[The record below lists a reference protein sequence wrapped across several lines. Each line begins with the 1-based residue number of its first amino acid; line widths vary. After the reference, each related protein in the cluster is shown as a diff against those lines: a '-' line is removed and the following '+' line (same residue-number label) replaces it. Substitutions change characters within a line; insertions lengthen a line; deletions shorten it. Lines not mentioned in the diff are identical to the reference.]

1 MASRKKQISVV
12 YPKDVETL
20 RYDWGTIRMLSTPT
34 LHGSNRMSFGIVD
47 SKPGGSHELHN
58 HTDEEEI
65 IYVVSGQAKLLTE
78 NKPPQKL
85 KTGAMLY
92 VPPGAKHSTVN
103 IGKGNLRVIIVYS
116 PAGPEVG
123 LRQMQGCRVV
133 PTTRSANTKRKS
145 R

>member
-1 MASRKKQISVV
+1 MATRKKEISVV

-34 LHGSNRMSFGIVD
+34 LHGSNSMSFGIVD

-58 HTDEEEI
+58 HTNESEI

-78 NKPPQKL
+78 NKRPQKL
-85 KTGAMLY
+85 KAGAMLY
-92 VPPGAKHSTVN
+92 VPPGARHSTVN

-123 LRQMQGCRVV
+123 LRTMHGCRVI
-133 PTTRSANTKRKS
+133 PASRSANTKKTR